1 MSICI
6 LAQFN
11 LKCSQ
16 DLVLITK
23 MDIKNSVGDHKSS
36 SLNSKTLYIR
46 LPIVSNR
53 LLATCVRVLSYIKKK
68 RSMKAA

>member
-16 DLVLITK
+16 DLVLITQ
-23 MDIKNSVGDHKSS
+23 MDIKSSAGDHKSS
-36 SLNSKTLYIR
+36 SLNSKPSTYAFL
-46 LPIVSNR
+46 LFLIVYWPH
-53 LLATCVRVLSYIKKK
+53 V
-68 RSMKAA
+68 